1 MGMAVD
7 VRHLVGRED
16 ELAALLDLL
25 AAPDG
30 LFAAAVVVGEAGIGK
45 TTLSLA
51 AAEAA
56 EARGYLVLSTRP
68 SETEARFSFVGLAD
82 LIGGV
87 VADVLPQLPRP
98 QRRALE
104 AALALSESDGAVA
117 EEGAVAFAFLNVV
130 RRLALG
136 NRLLL
141 VIDDV
146 QWLDAPSLAIVRFA
160 LSRLARDR
168 VTVILTARDEVP
180 LWLQRGVAEERL
192 LRIELGPLSV
202 GALHELLRT
211 REGDVLARPT
221 LLRVWETS
229 GGNPFFALELVGAL
243 RRRGGAGRLDPGGE
257 LPVPANLA
265 DLVQERLDR
274 LGAPGT
280 EVARIVAL
288 LAEPTVRL
296 VEAAAGR
303 RAETGL
309 ADTLGASIL
318 EVEDQR
324 LRFAHPLLRSAVVAR
339 STAPQRRAL
348 HARLA
353 VLVPEGE
360 ERARHLALAT
370 ARPSRE
376 VAAVVEAAAASV
388 YARGA
393 AAAAAELL
401 DLAVRLTPPDDAAD
415 LRRRVL
421 DCADRHCDA
430 GDGRRAIAL
439 LEDACKTAPRGDAR
453 ATVLARLARTMDV
466 VVGGREAVHVFR
478 EALAEAEGDDAL
490 VAAIHL
496 GLVGVVATEDGNRG
510 LEHAELAVEAASRA
524 GDATLRC
531 DALATFGFVH
541 FREGR
546 GIPRERMEEALAL
559 ERSLSQW
566 PRIAPA
572 TWASGLQL
580 VWSGELERARGP
592 LEEWREALRVEE
604 NPDEESALWLLSL
617 LEWRAGNWELA
628 ARHAADLLELRAQFG
643 REGDQ
648 PVSAWPA
655 ALIAAHRGQIEDAR
669 DRSERSLALAEA
681 HGVRVALSGHRW
693 VLGFIE
699 LSCGEPAKALEY
711 LEPAWEIR
719 DGLRQLEPGF
729 QWELAD
735 TLEAL
740 IAVGEFEQA
749 ETKLVPVEERAR
761 ALDRSWALAIT
772 ARCRGLL
779 CGARGDLA
787 GAQAGFERALA
798 EHARTQD
805 PFQHARTLL
814 AFGATQRRAKQRG
827 AARATL
833 EQALAIFE
841 QLGALLWAERAHAEL
856 QRIGGRGPSRGEL
869 TEAESRIAALV
880 AEGRTNREVAAAL
893 FVTEHTVERAL
904 TRTYRKLGVRS
915 RAELAHRL
923 GHES

>member
-1 MGMAVD
+1 MAVD
-7 VRHLVGRED
+7 VRYLVGRED
-16 ELAALLDLL
+16 ELAALLHLL

-30 LFAAAVVVGEAGIGK
+30 LFAAAVVVGDAGIGK

-51 AAEAA
+51 AAEVA
-56 EARGYLVLSTRP
+56 EGSGCLVLSTRP
-68 SETEARFSFVGLAD
+68 SEAEARFSFVGLAD

-104 AALALSESDGAVA
+104 AALALSESDGALA
-117 EEGAVAFAFLNVV
+117 EEGVVAFAFLNVL
-130 RRLALG
+130 RRLAAG
-136 NRLLL
+136 NRVLL
-141 VIDDV
+141 VVDDV
-146 QWLDAPSLAIVRFA
+146 QWLDAPSLAMLQFV
-160 LSRLARDR
+160 LSRLAKDR
-168 VTVILTARDEVP
+168 ITVLLTARDEVP

-192 LRIELGPLSV
+192 LTIELGPLSV

-211 REGDVLARPT
+211 RGGAVLARPT
-221 LLRVWETS
+221 LLRIWETS

-243 RRRGGAGRLDPGGE
+243 RRRGGGGRLDPGAE
-257 LPVPANLA
+257 LPVPPNLA

-274 LGAPGT
+274 LGAAGV

-309 ADTLGASIL
+309 ADALEARIL
-318 EVEDQR
+318 EIDDQR

-353 VLVPEGE
+353 ALVPDEE

-370 ARPSRE
+370 MRPSRE
-376 VAAVVEAAAASV
+376 VAAVVEAAAESV

-401 DLAVRLTPPDDAAD
+401 ELAVRLTPTNDAVD

-421 DCADRHCDA
+421 DCADRHCEA
-430 GDGRRAIAL
+430 GDGRRAIVL
-439 LEDACKTAPRGDAR
+439 LEEACKTAPRGVAR
-453 ATVLARLARTMDV
+453 AAVLSRLARTVDL
-466 VVGGREAVHVFR
+466 VVGSREAVDLYR
-478 EALAEAEGDDAL
+478 RALAEAEGDDAL

-496 GLVGVVATEDGNRG
+496 GLVGVVVMEDSNRG
-510 LEHAELAVEAASRA
+510 LEHAELAVQAASRA
-524 GDATLRC
+524 GDPALRC
-531 DALATFGFVH
+531 DALAAFGYVH

-546 GIPRERMEEALAL
+546 GVPRERMEEALAL

-572 TWASGLQL
+572 TWTSGLQL

-592 LEEWREALRVEE
+592 LERWREALRL
-604 NPDEESALWLLSL
+604 EESPEDGALWLLSL

-628 ARHAADLLELRAQFG
+628 ARHAADLLELREQFG

-648 PVSAWPA
+648 PVSEWPA
-655 ALIAAHRGQIEDAR
+655 ALLAAHRGQIEDAR
-669 DRSERSLALAEA
+669 DRSERALALAEA

-699 LSCGEPAKALEY
+699 LSLGEPAKALGY

-719 DGLRQLEPGF
+719 DGLRQREPGF

-740 IAVGEFEQA
+740 IAVGELEQA

-761 ALDRSWALAIT
+761 ELDRSWALAIT

-779 CGARGDLA
+779 CAARGDLA
-787 GAQAGFERALA
+787 GAQGWFERSLA

-814 AFGATQRRAKQRG
+814 AFGVTQRRAKQRR

-833 EQALAIFE
+833 EQALAILE
-841 QLGALLWAERAHAEL
+841 QLGAPLWAERAHAEL
-856 QRIGGRGPSRGEL
+856 QRIGGRAPSHGEL

-915 RAELAHRL
+915 RTELAHRL
-923 GHES
+923 EQ